1 LEFSDYL
8 NIAHILVA
16 IVLTLVILMQ
26 AKGSG
31 IGSAL
36 GGGSGSSFR
45 TRRGVEKTLLQLT
58 IFLAVIF
65 LIISAWSVR
74 EAVG

>member
-1 LEFSDYL
+1 MEFSDYL

-36 GGGSGSSFR
+36 GGGSSSSFR

-58 IFLAVIF
+58 IFLAVVF